1 MKHKLTL
8 LLIIFIIS
16 ALHIAQGISQND
28 YDNSQKV
35 LTIILDAGHG
45 GKDPGTI
52 GLSGIY
58 EKNIV
63 LPIVFKIKE
72 FLNNYDNRLN
82 VELTRSTDEFIELK
96 ERGKIAN
103 SNKGDLFVS
112 VHCNF
117 KKTEEIDKNGFE
129 IYISDLVKTNEA
141 ENYTLNENLKYRS
154 ENSDTLSKEYIN
166 FRSIFVPLLQNSFFR
181 KSEYMAGILRTE
193 LTKSTNLQSR
203 GIFQDAF
210 FVLIGASMPSVL
222 IECGFL
228 SNKSDEEYLKSEK
241 GQTEIAKAI
250 YKSIIYYK
258 MDYEYENLY
267 ILK

>member
-1 MKHKLTL
+1 MKNKILF
-8 LLIIFIIS
+8 IFII
-16 ALHIAQGISQND
+16 LTVIFTENGISQNN
-28 YDNSQKV
+28 YGNSQKV

-52 GLSGIY
+52 GLSGVY

-63 LPIVFKIKE
+63 LPIVLKIKE
-72 FLNNYDNRLN
+72 FLHNYDNRLN
-82 VELTRSTDEFIELK
+82 VVLTRSTDEFIELK

-103 SNKGDLFVS
+103 SSKGDLFVS

-129 IYISDLVKTNEA
+129 IYISDLVKTKDA
-141 ENYTLNENLKYRS
+141 ENYTINENLKYKP
-154 ENSDTLSKEYIN
+154 ENSDTLSREYFN
-166 FRSIFVPLLQNSFFR
+166 FRSVFVPLLQNAYFR

-193 LTKSTNLQSR
+193 LTKTTNLQSR

-258 MDYEYENLY
+258 MDYEYENLFV
-267 ILK
+267 LK

>member
-1 MKHKLTL
+1 MRYLIL
-8 LLIIFIIS
+8 IIIFIIS
-16 ALHIAQGISQND
+16 PVIQFKIGNCQTNESSHK
-28 YDNSQKV
+28 KV

-52 GLSGIY
+52 GLSGVY

-63 LPIVFKIKE
+63 LPIVLKIKE
-72 FLNNYDNRLN
+72 FLTVYDSRLK
-82 VELTRSTDEFIELK
+82 VVLTRSTDEFIELK

-103 SNKGDLFVS
+103 SNSGDLFVS
-112 VHCNF
+112 IHCNF
-117 KKTEEIDKNGFE
+117 KKTEENDKNGFE
-129 IYISDLVKTNEA
+129 IYISDLVKTRDA
-141 ENYTLNENLKYRS
+141 ENYTFYENLKYS
-154 ENSDTLSKEYIN
+154 PPNSDSISREYVN
-166 FRSIFVPLLQNSFFR
+166 FRSVFIPLLQNAFFR

-193 LTKSTNLQSR
+193 FTKSTNLQSR

-241 GQTEIAKAI
+241 GQTDIAKAI
-250 YKSIIYYK
+250 YKSIVYYK
-258 MDYEYENLY
+258 LDYEYENLFMG
-267 ILK
+267 K

>member
-1 MKHKLTL
+1 MKYLL
-8 LLIIFIIS
+8 FFLLIFLNFAQFESVRSQFEKDDTKKLFTVII
-16 ALHIAQGISQND
+16 
-28 YDNSQKV
+28 
-35 LTIILDAGHG
+35 DAGHG

-63 LPIVFKIKE
+63 LPIVLKVKE
-72 FLNNYDNRLN
+72 LLNKYDNQLK
-82 VELTRSTDEFIELK
+82 VILTRSTDEFIELK

-103 SNKGDLFVS
+103 SNNGDLFVS
-112 VHCNF
+112 VHCNY
-117 KKTEEIDKNGFE
+117 KKTDENDKNGFE
-129 IYISDLVKTNEA
+129 IYISDLTKTKEA
-141 ENYTLNENLKYRS
+141 ENYTLIENQKYKPS
-154 ENSDTLSKEYIN
+154 NSDTLSKEFIN
-166 FRSIFVPLLQNSFFR
+166 FKSVFIPLIQNAFFR
-181 KSEYMAGILRTE
+181 KSEYMSGIIRNE
-193 LTKSTNLQSR
+193 FTKSTNLISR

-241 GQTEIAKAI
+241 GQTDIAKAI

-258 MDYEYENLY
+258 MDFEFENLNR
-267 ILK
+267 